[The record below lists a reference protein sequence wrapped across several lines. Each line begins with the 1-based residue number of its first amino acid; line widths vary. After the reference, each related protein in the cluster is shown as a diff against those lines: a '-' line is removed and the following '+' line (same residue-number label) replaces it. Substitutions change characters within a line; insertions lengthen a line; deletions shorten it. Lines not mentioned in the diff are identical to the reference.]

1 MPDEHEHAPANM
13 NVPPT
18 CTSRST
24 PERRAGT
31 TGTTSSSTSSRQKT
45 AKDGRTLPSCS
56 RAKCKCSSSS
66 CCCAPPGAHL
76 HFHGVRAIALAV
88 LVVVVGLQ
96 VLIIAVGIMA
106 ASTANHTDSA
116 MYLMSM
122 LPPSVSRSLQTVT
135 DLATSAASSLHATA
149 IGGGGGN
156 LLHADQ
162 PPDARPFVVTSPN
175 GLTVRSHLAQ
185 TSTVAASS
193 ESFVVGTLPFGSIVL
208 LAHVHRWTYP
218 DWWSAWSPLSV
229 STPSQDTSTTICM
242 QMIYPYEGYVDV
254 FQGNNVKP
262 LVGTIDREQQQQ
274 DQQQDPT
281 RKEASEIQCCDSRD
295 SRSNSNGIDSSHKAN
310 TSITWEEYRNG
321 AYNAE
326 GDSPQWT
333 IQYQPP
339 STRGDDSAL
348 PTPPWMAPTWLDQ
361 VPIGSGRDGALVGST
376 ASASVVPISTA
387 ALFVPPPVAAAG
399 KVKSPSAFGKAR
411 RERKPDDGRL
421 FAAAREAL
429 LRGDHGEANRLIGQL
444 QAESSRENPFASLEY
459 AADLIVAFTAHPLQ
473 FRSHDVNNNDEKGAM
488 QTQTQRRL
496 KRASAAER
504 AADRIRRTKTAAVAG
519 AGSVGGEPSGRWQ
532 RDRSARGVLIENLI
546 STVEA
551 RGTNLTAVHGME
563 DRLEQVSPYPLRPL
577 LERGQLDLQR
587 GVYSESFVV
596 AANTQDFVNS
606 LVVQQSH
613 ANASSINNTRQQR
626 SDRRLLHHRE
636 YFAALEE
643 HIIASWFQCHG
654 LPSSSRTRDENRS
667 QKISNL
673 FSRRQKQTPN
683 CLNMAMAL
691 SRSDAS
697 KSSVS
702 SIAWSE
708 LISANQTT
716 FEKGSTKE
724 DSHPPR
730 RKYMRGMIGVSL
742 RSNSAPTSEVAPDV
756 EVCGIVTCH
765 GNENIAMTISE
776 DGKVICSSS
785 SSAEVFVAIEL
796 QSKGND
802 VQRDNGIVRS
812 TDQMK
817 VDCQTRLFRALEA
830 GYDALRERHV
840 NKFNQSMT
848 EMDFRFVEKNE
859 KEGHTLRACD
869 GSASSVKPSKNL
881 SCKAKEE
888 NPHVTSADTGALS
901 PSQLRRQFQFSRY
914 LMLSAAASS
923 VPNLQFWVDGPVSAW
938 SGE

>member
-1 MPDEHEHAPANM
+1 M
-13 NVPPT
+13 
-18 CTSRST
+18 
-24 PERRAGT
+24 
-31 TGTTSSSTSSRQKT
+31 
-45 AKDGRTLPSCS
+45 
-56 RAKCKCSSSS
+56 
-66 CCCAPPGAHL
+66 
-76 HFHGVRAIALAV
+76 
-88 LVVVVGLQ
+88 
-96 VLIIAVGIMA
+96 
-106 ASTANHTDSA
+106 
-116 MYLMSM
+116 
-122 LPPSVSRSLQTVT
+122 
-135 DLATSAASSLHATA
+135 
-149 IGGGGGN
+149 
-156 LLHADQ
+156 
-162 PPDARPFVVTSPN
+162 
-175 GLTVRSHLAQ
+175 
-185 TSTVAASS
+185 
-193 ESFVVGTLPFGSIVL
+193 GTLPFGSIVL

-229 STPSQDTSTTICM
+229 STPSQDTPRPTAIRM

-274 DQQQDPT
+274 AQQQDPA
-281 RKEASEIQCCDSRD
+281 RKEASDIQCCD
-295 SRSNSNGIDSSHKAN
+295 SRSNSNGTDSSHKAN
-310 TSITWEEYRNG
+310 TSITWEKYRNG

-399 KVKSPSAFGKAR
+399 KVKSPPAFGKAR

-473 FRSHDVNNNDEKGAM
+473 FRSYDVNKNDEKGAM

-551 RGTNLTAVHGME
+551 RGTNLTTVHGME
-563 DRLEQVSPYPLRPL
+563 DRLEQISPYPLRPL

-596 AANTQDFVNS
+596 AANTQNFVNS

-613 ANASSINNTRQQR
+613 ANASSMNNTRQQR

-643 HIIASWFQCHG
+643 HIIASRFNCHG
-654 LPSSSRTRDENRS
+654 LPSSSGTRDEDRS

-683 CLNMAMAL
+683 CLNMVMAL

-702 SIAWSE
+702 SNTWSE
-708 LISANQTT
+708 LISTNQTT
-716 FEKGSTKE
+716 FEEGSAKE
-724 DSHPPR
+724 GSHPPR

-742 RSNSAPTSEVAPDV
+742 RSSSALSSEMAPDV
-756 EVCGIVTCH
+756 EVCGVVTCR
-765 GNENIAMTISE
+765 GNEDMTMIASE

-785 SSAEVFVAIEL
+785 LSAEIFVAIEL

-802 VQRDNGIVRS
+802 VQRDGVVRS
-812 TDQMK
+812 ADEMK

-830 GYDALRERHV
+830 GHDALRERHV
-840 NKFNQSMT
+840 NEFNQSMT
-848 EMDFRFVEKNE
+848 EMDFRFVEKDE
-859 KEGHTLRACD
+859 KEGHILRACD
-869 GSASSVKPSKNL
+869 GSASSVKPSTNL

-888 NPHVTSADTGALS
+888 NPHVTPADTGAIS
-901 PSQLRRQFQFSRY
+901 PSQLRRHFHFSRY

>member
-1 MPDEHEHAPANM
+1 M
-13 NVPPT
+13 
-18 CTSRST
+18 
-24 PERRAGT
+24 
-31 TGTTSSSTSSRQKT
+31 
-45 AKDGRTLPSCS
+45 
-56 RAKCKCSSSS
+56 
-66 CCCAPPGAHL
+66 
-76 HFHGVRAIALAV
+76 
-88 LVVVVGLQ
+88 
-96 VLIIAVGIMA
+96 
-106 ASTANHTDSA
+106 
-116 MYLMSM
+116 
-122 LPPSVSRSLQTVT
+122 
-135 DLATSAASSLHATA
+135 
-149 IGGGGGN
+149 
-156 LLHADQ
+156 
-162 PPDARPFVVTSPN
+162 
-175 GLTVRSHLAQ
+175 
-185 TSTVAASS
+185 
-193 ESFVVGTLPFGSIVL
+193 VGTLPFGSIVL

-229 STPSQDTSTTICM
+229 STPSQDTPRPTAIRM

-274 DQQQDPT
+274 AQQQDPA
-281 RKEASEIQCCDSRD
+281 RKEASDIQCCD
-295 SRSNSNGIDSSHKAN
+295 SRSNSNGTDSSHKAN

-376 ASASVVPISTA
+376 ASASVVPISSA
-387 ALFVPPPVAAAG
+387 GIFVPPPVAAG
-399 KVKSPSAFGKAR
+399 KVKSSSAFGKTR

-459 AADLIVAFTAHPLQ
+459 AADLIVAFAAHPLQ
-473 FRSHDVNNNDEKGAM
+473 FRNYGMNNNNEKGAVPLPTPIAM
-488 QTQTQRRL
+488 QMQRRL

-504 AADRIRRTKTAAVAG
+504 AADRIRRRKTAAGDGGGGSA
-519 AGSVGGEPSGRWQ
+519 SVGGEHSRRQQ

-551 RGTNLTAVHGME
+551 RGANLTAVNGME
-563 DRLEQVSPYPLRPL
+563 DRLGQISPSPLRPL

-587 GVYSESFVV
+587 GVYSENFVV
-596 AANTQDFVNS
+596 AANI
-606 LVVQQSH
+606 VQQSH
-613 ANASSINNTRQQR
+613 ANASSTNNTRQQR
-626 SDRRLLHHRE
+626 SDRQLFHHRE

-643 HIIASWFQCHG
+643 HIIASRFQCHEM
-654 LPSSSRTRDENRS
+654 PSSSGTRDEDRS
-667 QKISNL
+667 KTIFGL
-673 FSRRQKQTPN
+673 FSRRRKQTPN
-683 CLNMAMAL
+683 CLDMAVAL
-691 SRSDAS
+691 SRSDAR

-708 LISANQTT
+708 LISTNQTK
-716 FEKGSTKE
+716 FEKMESTNATDQNSIWQKISILSPKDGSY
-724 DSHPPR
+724 SPR
-730 RKYMRGMIGVSL
+730 KKYMRGIMGVSL
-742 RSNSAPTSEVAPDV
+742 RPNSALSSDVAPDV
-756 EVCGIVTCH
+756 EICGIVTCR
-765 GNENIAMTISE
+765 GNENMTMTVSE

-785 SSAEVFVAIEL
+785 SSAEIFVAVEL

-802 VQRDNGIVRS
+802 VQRDDSIVRS
-812 TDQMK
+812 TNEMK
-817 VDCQTRLFRALEA
+817 VDCQTRLLRALEA

-840 NKFNQSMT
+840 NKFSQVMT
-848 EMDFRFVEKNE
+848 EMDFRFIEKKE
-859 KEGHTLRACD
+859 KEGRALRICD
-869 GSASSVKPSKNL
+869 GSASSMKPSKNL
-881 SCKAKEE
+881 SCKTKEE
-888 NPHVTSADTGALS
+888 NQYVTSAETGALS